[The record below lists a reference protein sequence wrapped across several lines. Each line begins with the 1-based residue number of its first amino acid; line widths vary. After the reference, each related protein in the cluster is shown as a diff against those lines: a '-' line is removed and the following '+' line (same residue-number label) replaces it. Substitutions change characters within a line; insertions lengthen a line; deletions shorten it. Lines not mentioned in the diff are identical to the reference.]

1 MLSAHL
7 LDALA
12 VLLPLDCPACGAATS
27 RAPCSG
33 CRAEAARAGG
43 VRTRVLGPPE
53 DPLLV
58 AVGAAYAGTVRRL
71 LVAFKEEGRTAA
83 LAPLA
88 ALLRPALGAAL
99 AGSAAALVVP
109 PGSWAARV
117 RRGADPVALLVAA
130 AGGRAMHPLR
140 RSRVLRDQV
149 GLGRADR
156 HGNLDGAFL
165 ARRPL
170 SCWPPVV
177 LVDDV
182 VTSGA
187 TLLELRRA
195 VRAAGGSVRSAA
207 ALAGTERRAGDVPA
221 ESRGTPGDDRVT
233 GVYGGGTA

>member
-1 MLSAHL
+1 MLTAHL

-12 VLLPLDCPACGAATS
+12 VVLPLNCPACGAATS
-27 RAPCSG
+27 RAPCPG
-33 CRAEAARAGG
+33 CCAEVAGAG
-43 VRTRVLGPPE
+43 CVRMRVIGPQE

-58 AVGAAYAGTVRRL
+58 AIGAPYAGTVRRL
-71 LVAFKEEGRTAA
+71 VVALKEEGRTAA
-83 LAPLA
+83 LAPLG

-130 AGGRAMHPLR
+130 AGGRAVHPLR

-149 GLGRADR
+149 GLGRVER

-170 SCWPPVV
+170 SSWPPVV

-195 VRAAGGSVRSAA
+195 VRAAGGTVRSAA
-207 ALAGTERRAGDVPA
+207 ALAGTASRAGDLPA
-221 ESRGTPGDDRVT
+221 ESGGTPDDDQVT
-233 GVYGGGTA
+233 WVYGGGTA